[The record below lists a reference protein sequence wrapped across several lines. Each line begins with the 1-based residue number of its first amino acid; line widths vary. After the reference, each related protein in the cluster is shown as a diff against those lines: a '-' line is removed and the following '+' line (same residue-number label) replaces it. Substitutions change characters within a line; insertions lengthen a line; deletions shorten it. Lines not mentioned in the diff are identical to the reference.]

1 MAVAGAVHR
10 GGCFGV
16 GTCQWSHR
24 AVRVADSVAAV
35 AAGRRRPGPGRRGSP
50 AAGQHKRCG
59 RRGAAESARRASWEL
74 GTDHSHKILFF
85 GVVAGNVTCTTIR
98 GIWSNPYERKCGS
111 TSSLAQLLADCL
123 SWLLRC
129 ISIPVPAQP
138 MDLKSSW
145 TSRKCFKRLRSAS
158 SGWFVSCSRK

>member
-16 GTCQWSHR
+16 GTCQWGHR

-85 GVVAGNVTCTTIR
+85 GA
-98 GIWSNPYERKCGS
+98 
-111 TSSLAQLLADCL
+111 
-123 SWLLRC
+123 
-129 ISIPVPAQP
+129 
-138 MDLKSSW
+138 
-145 TSRKCFKRLRSAS
+145 
-158 SGWFVSCSRK
+158 CSRERDLHHNPWHLHLVKSLRTKMRFHIIAGAAVGGLSLVAAAVYFNSRSRTTHGPEIVLDQPKVLQATPVCFIWMVCIL